1 MLENDSSSCSSQ
13 NSINNLNSS
22 RSSNS
27 DQDVEES
34 IEKLILNDSNEVT
47 VDES

>member
-13 NSINNLNSS
+13 NSINNLSSS